1 MQLCI
6 TDDDGKKSELSKIG
20 YTGLH
25 TLKYVSFPWIIL
37 SVLGLQ
43 GKTVDFEGFSYTGL
57 YVVPAIAL
65 LYNLFIHASSRTL
78 TILNHHI
85 ALLTLYGIFSATDPV
100 RISLTALLLY
110 LTLATRFIHKTCVF
124 RMITH
129 SCKGQD
135 PDRFNKKNLQ
145 ILSGTFLLVCKLI
158 YVLDT
163 QRNLK
168 L

>member
-1 MQLCI
+1 MRLCI
-6 TDDDGKKSELSKIG
+6 TDDDGKKRELSEIG

-25 TLKYVSFPWIIL
+25 TLRHVSIPWIIL
-37 SVLGLQ
+37 SALGIQ
-43 GKTVDFEGFSYTGL
+43 SKTIDFEGLSYMGL
-57 YVVPAIAL
+57 YGIPPLVL
-65 LYNLFIHASSRTL
+65 LYNLFIHASSRSL

-85 ALLTLYGIFSATDPV
+85 ALLTLYGIFSTTDPM

-129 SCKGQD
+129 SCRGQD
-135 PDRFNKKNLQ
+135 PDRFNRKNLQ
-145 ILSGTFLLVCKLI
+145 ILTGMFILVCKLV
-158 YVLDT
+158 YVLDV